1 MSTYKR
7 LDISQSRRYNDR
19 IAVLKKERTCH
30 EIHPASRTGT
40 DRSRRR
46 NAVREALDVKS
57 GVLCPELSEWLSGT
71 SGSYRDLYRE
81 MERSRGQF
89 DEPLAL
95 CGLSL
100 GGMLAL
106 NYAAEHEA
114 QVKALV
120 LIGTQPSVP
129 KMLLKIQNTV
139 FRIMPAAAFG
149 SMGFDK
155 KTVLSLSRS
164 MENLDFRNDLGQI
177 FCRTLVV
184 CGEKDR
190 ANRRAAIETQAGRF
204 LPRGLSV
211 IPNAGHEVNTEN
223 PAGLGRILNRFF
235 AAQADFQGKIEEKEM
250 EARRMNIRKAE
261 KKDASR
267 LAEILI
273 FAKRTAYRP
282 IFKNDYVSFQEMQV
296 LDLALDFRDRPDA
309 FEGNL
314 RL

>member
-1 MSTYKR
+1 MKYILLHGLGQT
-7 LDISQSRRYNDR
+7 
-19 IAVLKKERTCH
+19 
-30 EIHPASRTGT
+30 AS
-40 DRSRRR
+40 SW

-81 MERSRGQF
+81 MERFCGQF

-129 KMLLKIQNTV
+129 KTLLKIQNTV

-190 ANRRAAIETQAGRF
+190 ANRRAAIELRRQIPAAR
-204 LPRGLSV
+204 LSV

-223 PAGLGRILNRFF
+223 PASLGRILNRFF
-235 AAQADFQGKIEEKEM
+235 AAQAVFQGKLEEKE
-250 EARRMNIRKAE
+250 
-261 KKDASR
+261 
-267 LAEILI
+267 
-273 FAKRTAYRP
+273 RTA
-282 IFKNDYVSFQEMQV
+282 
-296 LDLALDFRDRPDA
+296 
-309 FEGNL
+309 G
-314 RL
+314 

>member
-1 MSTYKR
+1 MKYILLHGLGQT
-7 LDISQSRRYNDR
+7 
-19 IAVLKKERTCH
+19 
-30 EIHPASRTGT
+30 AS
-40 DRSRRR
+40 SW

-81 MERSRGQF
+81 MERFCGQF

-129 KMLLKIQNTV
+129 KTLLKIQNTV

-155 KTVLSLSRS
+155 KNGFKPFPLHGKSGFPERS
-164 MENLDFRNDLGQI
+164 GPDFLPDSCCLRRKRQGQPAGGNRTQAADS
-177 FCRTLVV
+177 CRTAV
-184 CGEKDR
+184 CYPKC
-190 ANRRAAIETQAGRF
+190 
-204 LPRGLSV
+204 
-211 IPNAGHEVNTEN
+211 
-223 PAGLGRILNRFF
+223 
-235 AAQADFQGKIEEKEM
+235 
-250 EARRMNIRKAE
+250 
-261 KKDASR
+261 
-267 LAEILI
+267 
-273 FAKRTAYRP
+273 RP
-282 IFKNDYVSFQEMQV
+282 
-296 LDLALDFRDRPDA
+296 
-309 FEGNL
+309 
-314 RL
+314 